1 MNNTPNTNSIMSTKA
16 YIGHGTRHQQFDI
29 VDVVLDVEKFQ
40 EHIFEY
46 EGRRYLKVSVA
57 SRKEPGKYGATHTV
71 YVRTRSENAVS
82 EPEPEAKP
90 ARRKDKKKA

>member
-29 VDVVLDVEKFQ
+29 VDVVLDVEKMQ
-40 EHIFEY
+40 EHIFEF

-57 SRKEPGKYGATHTV
+57 GRKEPGKYGATHTV
-71 YVRTRSENAVS
+71 YVRTRTESAVA
-82 EPEPEAKP
+82 EPEPKP
-90 ARRKDKKKA
+90 VRKKGTKKA